1 MTKTVSSS
9 TQNSAQSRSVGT
21 KLTFAGPV
29 QLNRMEV
36 TVHSNSEQY
45 PTSQTSQYGLYI
57 GTDGQ
62 LSDKPPRLGED
73 DVESSGEK

>member
-1 MTKTVSSS
+1 
-9 TQNSAQSRSVGT
+9 
-21 KLTFAGPV
+21 
-29 QLNRMEV
+29 MEV

-45 PTSQTSQYGLYI
+45 PTSQASQYGLYI

-62 LSDKPPRLGED
+62 LSDKPPRLGVED